1 MTRRA
6 GVARQNTLMLWAAF
20 VLAIVSAEA
29 PVAQAEEAPLHIA
42 AAADL
47 MPVLPS
53 LARSFTR
60 KTGVSVRISWGA
72 SGEEAQAIRHGAPY
86 DLFMAADRSFP
97 ERLAKKGY
105 LQKASLKV
113 YAKGILVLWVSK
125 KTLDRAHALPG
136 TGVLS
141 SAYVHRIALA
151 NPRLAPYGRAAV
163 TCLRS
168 RGLLASLHKKIVYGN
183 SLAQAAQYLRTG
195 AAQSGFLS
203 ESQAMT
209 LGRLV
214 AGDFVALS
222 PHCSPWLPQEMG
234 IVAASKNKK
243 SAKAFEDYLLG
254 AKAQGYLMKHGYHG

>member
-6 GVARQNTLMLWAAF
+6 GFSRGNTLMLGTALLLAF
-20 VLAIVSAEA
+20 VLPEA
-29 PVAQAEEAPLHIA
+29 PAAHAEEAPLHIA

-47 MPVLPS
+47 MPVLPA
-53 LARSFTR
+53 LARSFTK
-60 KTGVSVRISWGA
+60 KTGIPVRISWGA

-97 ERLAKKGY
+97 DKLAKGGY

-136 TGVLS
+136 TEVLS
-141 SAYVHRIALA
+141 SPFVHRIALA
-151 NPRLAPYGRAAV
+151 NPRLAPYGRAAMS
-163 TCLRS
+163 CLRS
-168 RGLLASLHKKIVYGN
+168 RKLLSSLHKKIVYGN

-203 ESQAMT
+203 ESQAMV
-209 LGRLV
+209 LGRL
-214 AGDFVALS
+214 AKGDFVALS

-234 IVAASKNKK
+234 IVSASKNKK
-243 SAKAFEDYLLG
+243 SAKAFEEYLLG

>member
-1 MTRRA
+1 MMLRTRLSRGTTLIVGAALFQTLVA
-6 GVARQNTLMLWAAF
+6 GGT
-20 VLAIVSAEA
+20 

-47 MPVLPS
+47 MPVLPD
-53 LARSFTR
+53 LARSFTK
-60 KTGVSVRISWGA
+60 KTGIPVRISWGA

-97 ERLAKKGY
+97 DRLARKGY

-125 KTLDRAHALPG
+125 KTLDRAHVLPG

-141 SAYVHRIALA
+141 SVSVHRIALA
-151 NPRLAPYGRAAV
+151 NPRLAPYGRAAMG
-163 TCLRS
+163 CLRS
-168 RGLLASLHKKIVYGN
+168 RKLSGPLHKKLVYGN

-195 AAQSGFLS
+195 AAQAGFLS
-203 ESQAMT
+203 ESQAMA

-214 AGDFVALS
+214 PGDFVALS